1 MVRLGPAARR
11 FCGLCARQMGCF
23 RAGAKLPSWHPQD
36 MLCSAWGD
44 RGHRTGVWA
53 NSRRLPII
61 LILEDSGRKAFQNI
75 IVVRSPGLAPPQG
88 LSPLVHG
95 PRHRE
100 LGPVSQGSGAPA
112 GLSCP
117 HACVVCVGCSQ
128 GVTPVS
134 GGPCIS

>member
-95 PRHRE
+95 PRHRV
-100 LGPVSQGSGAPA
+100 LGPVSQGSGGTGWALVPTRMR
-112 GLSCP
+112 G
-117 HACVVCVGCSQ
+117 VCGVQSGCHPSLW
-128 GVTPVS
+128 
-134 GGPCIS
+134 GPLH